1 MKQNIKRLDIMIA
14 YSCNVS
20 CKGCISLS
28 DFPRN
33 GVEKFEDLEKS
44 INYWSNY
51 IEPKIISIFGGEP
64 LLHPKLLQILKMVRE
79 RWPNSI
85 IRLIT
90 NGYLF
95 DRYEPTSWYD
105 IGKLEIQVSIHRK
118 DHKKIITDKI
128 LKILKQQT
136 GWKTESFKNTQQHKF
151 IQFVNGNLTIYMSQ
165 FKDFVMP
172 YKLKDKKPTPYNS
185 NPVIAHSLCGSP
197 DTPILYRGSLY
208 KCAAIANLLEVA
220 DKNVYNYSKVSSV
233 DDLHLITNFI
243 NIPESICSI
252 CPDNL
257 DNVIDHFDKE
267 TVHVKQV
274 IN

>member
-1 MKQNIKRLDIMIA
+1 MKQNIKRLDIMVA
-14 YSCNVS
+14 YSCNLS

-44 INYWSNY
+44 ITYWSQF
-51 IEPKIISIFGGEP
+51 IEPDVISIFGGEP
-64 LLHPKLLQILKMVRE
+64 LLHPKLLKILKAVRE
-79 RWPNSI
+79 NWSEST

-90 NGYLF
+90 NGYLL
-95 DRYEPTSWYD
+95 DRYEPGSWYNFD
-105 IGKLEIQVSIHRK
+105 KFEIQVSLHRS
-118 DHKKIITDKI
+118 DHKKIITNKISKI
-128 LKILKQQT
+128 LAQKT
-136 GWKTESFKNTQQHKF
+136 GWKTQKIKDTKHHKF
-151 IQFVNGNLTIYMSQ
+151 IEFTNDNFTVYMSK

-172 YKLKDKKPTPYNS
+172 YKLIDGKPVPYNS
-185 NPVIAHSLCGSP
+185 NPIVAHSLCGSP

-220 DKNVYNYSKVSSV
+220 DKKVYSYNKVSSV
-233 DDLHLITNFI
+233 EDLHLITDFI

-257 DNVIDHFDKE
+257 DNLVDHFDKE

>member
-1 MKQNIKRLDIMIA
+1 MVA

-28 DFPRN
+28 NFPRN
-33 GVEKFEDLEKS
+33 GIEKFDDLEKS
-44 INYWSNY
+44 ITYWSRH
-51 IEPKIISIFGGEP
+51 IVPHVVSIFGGEP
-64 LLHPKLLQILKMVRE
+64 LLHPKLLKILKLVRE
-79 RWPNSI
+79 NWPHST

-95 DRYEPTSWYD
+95 DRYEPMSWYSFD
-105 IGKLEIQVSIHRK
+105 KLEIQVSMHRS
-118 DHKKIITDKI
+118 DHKKIITDKV
-128 LKILKQQT
+128 LKILKQKK
-136 GWKTESFKNTQQHKF
+136 GWKTYKIKDTRQHKF
-151 IQFVNGNLTIYMSQ
+151 IEFVNDNLTIYMSQ

-172 YKLKDKKPTPYNS
+172 YKLIDGKPVPYNS
-185 NPVIAHSLCGSP
+185 NPVVAHSLCGSP

-220 DKNVYNYSKVSSV
+220 DKKVYSYNKVSSV
-233 DDLHLITNFI
+233 EDLHLITDFI

-257 DNVIDHFDKE
+257 DNLVDHFDKE

>member
-1 MKQNIKRLDIMIA
+1 MVA

-51 IEPKIISIFGGEP
+51 IQPSVISIFGGEP
-64 LLHPKLLQILKMVRE
+64 LLHPKLLQILKKVRE
-79 RWPNSI
+79 SWPNSTV
-85 IRLIT
+85 RLIT

-95 DRYEPTSWYD
+95 DRYDPLSWYD
-105 IGKLEIQVSIHRK
+105 IGNLEIQVSMHRK

-128 LKILKQQT
+128 SKILIQKK
-136 GWKTESFKNTQQHKF
+136 GWKTEKIKDVMDHKF
-151 IQFVNGNLTIYMSQ
+151 IQFINSNLTIYMSQ
-165 FKDFVMP
+165 FKNFVMP
-172 YKLKDKKPTPYNS
+172 YNLKNGKPIPYNS
-185 NPVIAHSLCGSP
+185 NPAIAHSLCGSP

-208 KCAAIANLLEVA
+208 KCAAIANLLDVA
-220 DKNVYNYSKVSSV
+220 DKDVYNYKKVSSV
-233 DDLHLITNFI
+233 EDLHLITNFI

-257 DNVIDHFDKE
+257 HNMVDHFDKE

>member
-1 MKQNIKRLDIMIA
+1 MKQNIKRLDIMVA
-14 YSCNVS
+14 YSCNLS

-44 INYWSNY
+44 ITYWSQF
-51 IEPKIISIFGGEP
+51 IEPDVISIFGGEP
-64 LLHPKLLQILKMVRE
+64 LLHPKLLKILKAVRE
-79 RWPNSI
+79 NWSEST

-90 NGYLF
+90 NGYLL
-95 DRYEPTSWYD
+95 DRYEPGSWYNFD
-105 IGKLEIQVSIHRK
+105 KFEIQVSLHRS
-118 DHKKIITDKI
+118 DHKKIITNKISKI
-128 LKILKQQT
+128 LAQKT
-136 GWKTESFKNTQQHKF
+136 GWKTQKIKDTQHHKF
-151 IQFVNGNLTIYMSQ
+151 IEFTNDNFTIYMSK

-172 YKLKDKKPTPYNS
+172 YKLIDGKPVPYNS
-185 NPVIAHSLCGSP
+185 NPIVAHSLCGSP

-220 DKNVYNYSKVSSV
+220 DKKVYSYNKVSSV
-233 DDLHLITNFI
+233 EDLHLITDFI

-257 DNVIDHFDKE
+257 DNLVDHFDKE